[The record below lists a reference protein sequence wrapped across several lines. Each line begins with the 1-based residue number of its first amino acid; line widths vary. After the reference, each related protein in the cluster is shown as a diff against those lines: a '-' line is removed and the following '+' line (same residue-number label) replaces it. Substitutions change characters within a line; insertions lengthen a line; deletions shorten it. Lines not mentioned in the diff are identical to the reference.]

1 MLKVSN
7 MESPRTGK
15 AVANQYI
22 ICENGEYTRKT
33 TFQSYDSMIVE
44 IDHVKSTITF
54 GRDWDYSNTTR
65 KYRNAFLAEFVP
77 QIADKKILNKFY
89 DECTR
94 DAHGRTK
101 AVING
106 FNYIIRFE

>member
-1 MLKVSN
+1 MRVYN
-7 MESPRTGK
+7 MESPRTGRP
-15 AVANQYI
+15 VANQFI
-22 ICENGEYTRKT
+22 IVDDDANKT

-106 FNYIIRFE
+106 FNYIIHFE

>member
-1 MLKVSN
+1 MLKVYN

-22 ICENGEYTRKT
+22 ICENGEHTRKT

-44 IDHVKSTITF
+44 IDHVKSIITF

-65 KYRNAFLAEFVP
+65 KYRNAFLDEFVP
-77 QIADKKILNKFY
+77 QIADKKILNKLH

>member
-1 MLKVSN
+1 MLKVYN
-7 MESPRTGK
+7 MESPRTRK

-22 ICENGEYTRKT
+22 ICENGEHTRKT

-44 IDHVKSTITF
+44 IDHVKSIITF

-65 KYRNAFLAEFVP
+65 KYRNAFLDEFVP
-77 QIADKKILNKFY
+77 QIADKKILNKLH

-106 FNYIIRFE
+106 FNYTIRFE

>member
-1 MLKVSN
+1 MLKVYN
-7 MESPRTGK
+7 MESPNGNK
-15 AVANQYI
+15 VANQFVI
-22 ICENGEYTRKT
+22 ESDDESIVS
-33 TFQSYDSMIVE
+33 FQSYS
-44 IDHVKSTITF
+44 STIATINHNDNTITI

-77 QIADKKILNKFY
+77 QIADKKILNKLH

>member
-44 IDHVKSTITF
+44 IDHVKSIITF

-65 KYRNAFLAEFVP
+65 KYRNAFLNDFVP
-77 QIADKKILNKFY
+77 QIADKKTLNKLY
-89 DECTR
+89 NECMNSKTR
-94 DAHGRTK
+94 SAKT
-101 AVING
+101 VLNG

>member
-1 MLKVSN
+1 MLKVYN

-22 ICENGEYTRKT
+22 ICENGEHTRKT

-65 KYRNAFLAEFVP
+65 KYRNAFLTEFVP
-77 QIADKKILNKFY
+77 QIADKKILNQLY

-101 AVING
+101 TVING

>member
-1 MLKVSN
+1 MLKVYN

-22 ICENGEYTRKT
+22 ICENGEHTRKT

-77 QIADKKILNKFY
+77 QIADKKILNQLH
-89 DECTR
+89 
-94 DAHGRTK
+94 DACMHDANKRTK
-101 AVING
+101 TVLNG

>member
-1 MLKVSN
+1 MLKVYN

-15 AVANQYI
+15 AVANQYV
-22 ICENGEYTRKT
+22 ICENGEHMRKT

-44 IDHVKSTITF
+44 IDHVRSTITF

-65 KYRNAFLAEFVP
+65 KYRNAFLTEFVP
-77 QIADKKILNKFY
+77 QIADKKILNKLH

>member
-1 MLKVSN
+1 MLKVYN

-44 IDHVKSTITF
+44 IDHVKSIITF

-65 KYRNAFLAEFVP
+65 KYRNAFLNDFVP
-77 QIADKKILNKFY
+77 QIADKKILNKLY
-89 DECTR
+89 NECMNSETR
-94 DAHGRTK
+94 STK

-106 FNYIIRFE
+106 FNYIIHFE